1 MPKKYILEGIQL
13 EIDDEFL
20 NKVKENKQVKSIN
33 KNHKEKMI
41 GNSNVDNQKP
51 KKRILDEYT
60 KDKKLEGDTI
70 YFTKLVNMKV
80 KEYEDL
86 VSLYGKELTE
96 KCIKILHDYKKK
108 YKKSNSNNSDYRS
121 IKMWVIDTV
130 KQRIKFWNGD

>member
-51 KKRILDEYT
+51 KKR
-60 KDKKLEGDTI
+60 I